1 MMLANRKSFDLMGVG
16 IVEISTKSESLKNKI
31 GSYDE
36 RLLEESEARL
46 LKHFD
51 DDKRANSIMSQ
62 TEKQMK
68 KH

>member
-1 MMLANRKSFDLMGVG
+1 MMLANRKSFDLMGDG

-51 DDKRANSIMSQ
+51 DDKRANLIMSQ